1 MTDKQV
7 LLAYRLK
14 EAEETLADAELMLKN
29 NLSARSVINRA
40 YYSVFYA
47 ILALFIYSDVNP
59 KTSKHSGV
67 IAFFDRDFVHAG
79 KIEKRYSK
87 IVHKMFETRQQ
98 GDYKELVEFS
108 REEAAEHVELA
119 RGFLEAIKG
128 VIAK

>member
-7 LLAYRLK
+7 LLAHRLK
-14 EAEETLADAELMLKN
+14 QAEETLADAELMLKS
-29 NLSARSVINRA
+29 NLTARSVINRA
-40 YYSVFYA
+40 YYSVFYG
-47 ILALFIYSDVNP
+47 ILALFIHSDVNP

-67 IAFFDRDFVHAG
+67 ITFFDRDFVHTG

-108 REEAAEHVELA
+108 SEEAAEHVELA
-119 RGFLEAIKG
+119 RRFLEAIKG
-128 VIAK
+128 AIAK

>member
-14 EAEETLADAELMLKN
+14 QAEETLADAELMLKS

-47 ILALFIYSDVNP
+47 ILALFIHSDVNP

-67 IAFFDRDFVHAG
+67 IAFF
-79 KIEKRYSK
+79 
-87 IVHKMFETRQQ
+87 
-98 GDYKELVEFS
+98 
-108 REEAAEHVELA
+108 
-119 RGFLEAIKG
+119 
-128 VIAK
+128 

>member
-7 LLAYRLK
+7 LLAHRLK
-14 EAEETLADAELMLKN
+14 QAEETLADAELMLKS

-40 YYSVFYA
+40 YYSVFYG
-47 ILALFIYSDVNP
+47 ILALFIHSDVNP

-67 IAFFDRDFVHAG
+67 IAFFDRDFVHTG

-108 REEAAEHVELA
+108 SEEAAEHVELA
-119 RGFLEAIKG
+119 RRFLEAIKR

>member
-14 EAEETLADAELMLKN
+14 QAEETLADAELMLKS

-47 ILALFIYSDVNP
+47 ILALFIHSGVNP

-67 IAFFDRDFVHAG
+67 IAFLDREFVHTG

-108 REEAAEHVELA
+108 SEEAAEHVGLA
-119 RGFLEAIKG
+119 RRFLEAIKG
-128 VIAK
+128 AIAK

>member
-14 EAEETLADAELMLKN
+14 QAEETLADAELMLKS

-47 ILALFIYSDVNP
+47 ILALFIHSDVNP

-67 IAFFDRDFVHAG
+67 IAFFDRDFVHTG

-108 REEAAEHVELA
+108 SEEAAEHVELA

>member
-14 EAEETLADAELMLKN
+14 QAEETLADAELMLKS

-47 ILALFIYSDVNP
+47 ILALFIHSGVNP
-59 KTSKHSGV
+59 KTSEHSGV
-67 IAFFDRDFVHAG
+67 IAFFDREFVHTG

-108 REEAAEHVELA
+108 SEEAAEHVELA

>member
-14 EAEETLADAELMLKN
+14 QAEETLADAELMLKS

-47 ILALFIYSDVNP
+47 ILALFIHSGVNP

-67 IAFFDRDFVHAG
+67 IAFFDREFVHTG

-108 REEAAEHVELA
+108 SEEAAEHVELA
-119 RGFLEAIKG
+119 RRFLEAIKG
-128 VIAK
+128 AIAK

>member
-7 LLAYRLK
+7 LLAHRLK
-14 EAEETLADAELMLKN
+14 QAEETLADAELMLKS

-40 YYSVFYA
+40 YYSVFYG
-47 ILALFIYSDVNP
+47 ILALFIHSDVNP

-67 IAFFDRDFVHAG
+67 ITFFDRDFVHTG

-108 REEAAEHVELA
+108 SEEAAEHVELA
-119 RGFLEAIKG
+119 RRFLEAIKR